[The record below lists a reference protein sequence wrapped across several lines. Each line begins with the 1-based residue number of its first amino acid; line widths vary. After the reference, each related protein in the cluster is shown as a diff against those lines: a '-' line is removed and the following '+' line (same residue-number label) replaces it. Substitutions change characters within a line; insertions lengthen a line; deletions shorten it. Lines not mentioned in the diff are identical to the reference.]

1 MLDHERIRH
10 SRRTLL
16 GVLLLSALPWSV
28 FLLAGVDYYPL
39 DAVAIL
45 LPVLVAVLVLIVL
58 VVAARRRD
66 PRWLIPAVSLLVVG
80 LLAVGIRWLPA
91 DAGAVRPDARVSV
104 LGANVMN
111 SRAPAAALLRDDP
124 DVLVMSE
131 ATRWTDP
138 VFAAKYPYREL
149 ELGAPAVAVYSRS
162 PLRRLDDALPALPG
176 MRLRVDGPAG
186 RFVLYALHVPRPWF
200 TTRGG
205 YQASL
210 REHHQIIAAVAAQA
224 SKETDPVIVV
234 GDLNTSDRTYGYQ
247 QLLQTGG
254 LVDAVRDRWTRYSSV
269 GKWTPLLVR
278 IDHILVSRGWC
289 GDGAGQ
295 VALPGSDHRGVLAT
309 VGPCL
314 PAATP

>member
-1 MLDHERIRH
+1 
-10 SRRTLL
+10 
-16 GVLLLSALPWSV
+16 
-28 FLLAGVDYYPL
+28 
-39 DAVAIL
+39 
-45 LPVLVAVLVLIVL
+45 
-58 VVAARRRD
+58 
-66 PRWLIPAVSLLVVG
+66 
-80 LLAVGIRWLPA
+80 
-91 DAGAVRPDARVSV
+91 
-104 LGANVMN
+104 
-111 SRAPAAALLRDDP
+111 
-124 DVLVMSE
+124 
-131 ATRWTDP
+131 
-138 VFAAKYPYREL
+138 
-149 ELGAPAVAVYSRS
+149 
-162 PLRRLDDALPALPG
+162 

-200 TTRGG
+200 TTHGG

-224 SKETDPVIVV
+224 SKERDPVIVV

>member
-1 MLDHERIRH
+1 MLDHGRVRH

-16 GVLLLSALPWSV
+16 GVLLLSVLPWSV

-45 LPVLVAVLVLIVL
+45 LPVLVAVLVLVVL

-66 PRWLIPAVSLLVVG
+66 PRWLVPAVSLLVVG
-80 LLAVGIRWLPA
+80 LLAVCIRWLPA

-104 LGANVMN
+104 LGANV
-111 SRAPAAALLRDDP
+111 
-124 DVLVMSE
+124 
-131 ATRWTDP
+131 
-138 VFAAKYPYREL
+138 
-149 ELGAPAVAVYSRS
+149 
-162 PLRRLDDALPALPG
+162 
-176 MRLRVDGPAG
+176 
-186 RFVLYALHVPRPWF
+186 
-200 TTRGG
+200 
-205 YQASL
+205 
-210 REHHQIIAAVAAQA
+210 
-224 SKETDPVIVV
+224 
-234 GDLNTSDRTYGYQ
+234 
-247 QLLQTGG
+247 
-254 LVDAVRDRWTRYSSV
+254 
-269 GKWTPLLVR
+269 VR